1 MRKIHLIELLLL
13 TACGTI
19 FSGATGQAAD
29 DAWRFVRQD
38 QSVELYQRPFKDSK
52 IPELRGHTH
61 FHASISDVYRVI
73 SDYNHF
79 SDFIPMVSESRILKR
94 DAQASWVYQRLGM
107 PSPITDRHYVI
118 KVVDDLHAAPTGI
131 INVTWWMDS
140 AHSMSLASNDAIIPD
155 AFSGSWHLQDLALQ
169 GDCDAV
175 YTIHVDPAGVL
186 PGWLFVSM
194 SERYVIQVMNAV
206 RKRIAINSE

>member
-1 MRKIHLIELLLL
+1 MRETRLLELLLF
-13 TACGTI
+13 TAYWAM
-19 FSGATGQAAD
+19 FSGAASRAAED
-29 DAWRFVRQD
+29 EWRFVRQD
-38 QSVELYQRPFKDSK
+38 QGVDIYRRPFNDSR

-73 SDYNHF
+73 SDYDHF
-79 SDFIPMVSESRILKR
+79 SDFIPMVSESRVLKR
-94 DAQASWVYQRLGM
+94 DARAIWVYQRLGM

-118 KVVDDLHAAPTGI
+118 KVVDDLHAAPI
-131 INVTWWMDS
+131 SVIDITWWMDS
-140 AHSMSLASNDAIIPD
+140 THSISLASNDAIMPE

-186 PGWLFVSM
+186 PDWLFVSM

-206 RKRIAINSE
+206 RKRIGVNSE

>member
-13 TACGTI
+13 TVCGTI
-19 FSGATGQAAD
+19 FSGATGHAAD

-38 QSVELYQRPFKDSK
+38 QNVELYRRPFKDSK

-73 SDYNHF
+73 SDYDHF

-94 DAQASWVYQRLGM
+94 DARAIWVYQRLGM

-140 AHSMSLASNDAIIPD
+140 ARSMSLASNDAIIPD
-155 AFSGSWHLQDLALQ
+155 AFSGSWHLRDLALQ
-169 GDCDAV
+169 GDCDAI